1 MCRVAALRRGGAR
14 LALGGRGGSAR
25 AVWPGG
31 REGGREEEEVR
42 EFDSRGTVLG
52 FFAILLVDKREVV
65 IWPRERGR
73 SEEGKKEG
81 RAEGG

>member
-1 MCRVAALRRGGAR
+1 M
-14 LALGGRGGSAR
+14 
-25 AVWPGG
+25 
-31 REGGREEEEVR
+31 R